1 MNLLLDLPTRPRI
14 YAFGDIEKGIKIMSR
29 QCMITQ
35 KKRMVG
41 NNRSHARNATKRT
54 FEINI
59 QDTSVYSEALKR
71 KVKIRASVRGL
82 RTLDHKG
89 GIDAYVTSTAKTK
102 LHPKLRPVKAQV
114 EKVLAAASK

>member
-1 MNLLLDLPTRPRI
+1 
-14 YAFGDIEKGIKIMSR
+14 MSR
-29 QCMITQ
+29 QCMITE

-54 FEINI
+54 FELNI
-59 QDTSVYSEALKR
+59 QDTSVYSETLKR

-102 LHPKLRPVKAQV
+102 LHPALRPIKAAV
-114 EKVLAAASK
+114 EKVQAKSAK

>member
-1 MNLLLDLPTRPRI
+1 
-14 YAFGDIEKGIKIMSR
+14 MSR
-29 QCMITQ
+29 QCMITG

-54 FEINI
+54 FEINV

-71 KVKIRASVRGL
+71 KIRIRASARGL

-89 GIDAYVTSTAKTK
+89 GIDAFVMGTAKTK
-102 LHPKLRPVKAQV
+102 LDPALRSIKVLV
-114 EKVLAAASK
+114 EKAKATAAA